1 VVGLGA
7 EQAPLLHAPRRA
19 TVKRRLRLTRTGRRR
34 CSWAASATRSMRL
47 PVCAAKARPAPNR
60 TTLHSGG
67 LLAHALRTDP
77 HAAAR
82 PHSALAM
89 GHSHPPREA
98 IELLHCALEMVRS
111 PECSQR
117 PNDWAQAPSEPP
129 APDFA
134 RRRPR
139 RQLGPRAAR
148 RGEAARYSWC
158 TPQRAQT
165 NRRERGVQ
173 STTGLRAAPL
183 TRPRLEGERAPR
195 RSNQQKLPPTDRH
208 VRSHETGGGVRIAL
222 EAERDGGQNAAVKVA
237 PRRTAAKRRV
247 RLVIPCAHWRDRLIV
262 IRRRSASSA
271 DRAASCALEAM
282 RMTRITSGICV

>member
-1 VVGLGA
+1 MVGLGA

-47 PVCAAKARPAPNR
+47 PVPPRPVPHRTARHYTQAVFSSC
-60 TTLHSGG
+60 TTGQ
-67 LLAHALRTDP
+67 HAQV
-77 HAAAR
+77 R
-82 PHSALAM
+82 PQRALGM

-117 PNDWAQAPSEPP
+117 PNEWAQAPSEPP

-134 RRRPR
+134 RPRPR

-148 RGEAARYSWC
+148 CGEAARYSWC
-158 TPQRAQT
+158 TPRRAQT

-173 STTGLRAAPL
+173 
-183 TRPRLEGERAPR
+183 
-195 RSNQQKLPPTDRH
+195 
-208 VRSHETGGGVRIAL
+208 
-222 EAERDGGQNAAVKVA
+222 
-237 PRRTAAKRRV
+237 
-247 RLVIPCAHWRDRLIV
+247 
-262 IRRRSASSA
+262 
-271 DRAASCALEAM
+271 
-282 RMTRITSGICV
+282 